1 MSFHLPHIAHTFALK
16 RQTYERF
23 FFLRR
28 LRPSHSL
35 RISSLHLKDIRGVQ
49 GTARH
54 RTDHH
59 QRADAVRALGRRQHN
74 AIQHHQLPYWHGE
87 QRQGVFSMFYVLP
100 NAMHAFL
107 PICTNSLNSLISAMI
122 ICLLILF
129 YFLSPH
135 QTF

>member
-1 MSFHLPHIAHTFALK
+1 MSFHLPHIAHRFVLK

-74 AIQHHQLPYWHGE
+74 AIQHHQLPYRHGDSGKVSS
-87 QRQGVFSMFYVLP
+87 QCSMCYP
-100 NAMHAFL
+100 MRCMHFHQFAQ
-107 PICTNSLNSLISAMI
+107 T
-122 ICLLILF
+122 LLILLF
-129 YFLSPH
+129 QP
-135 QTF
+135 